1 MKEKNGKLILLD
13 SNNIA
18 YRAFYALPDSIRTS
32 SGIMTNAVLGFTNI
46 LFKLIEE
53 EEPDSII
60 CAFDSKKP
68 TFRHEIFKEYKIHR
82 KKMPDELFL
91 QFSLIKEVLDAF
103 NIACLDR
110 DGFEADDILA
120 TLADYSKDKFK
131 KTIIVTGDKDILQ
144 LVSDSVRVY
153 GNKKGITETVEF
165 DIKKV
170 EEKFGIGPDRIKDF
184 LALMGDSS
192 DNIPGI
198 PGVGPKTAL
207 SLVKK
212 YGTVEGI
219 YENLEKVGNP
229 RLHKILS
236 ENKEI
241 AILSKELV
249 TLKII
254 DDLDSEKIV
263 ENSFKKI
270 DYKKVKQVFE
280 SLEFKNQ
287 ERRLPSMIDKID
299 FIKVEAVPT
308 MKIDKIRLKP
318 LAQNISFQQI
328 KKVIPDKAYIFL
340 IGNKLH
346 PDGLALYGGGGD
358 GFLVSPGDFENIE
371 LKNSLKALFEDEK
384 IEKSGFDFK
393 NIFKFLKAVGIEI
406 NGKIYD
412 YKILYLTL
420 IPARASGSI
429 DIIIDDLF
437 DIEIKNL
444 DFIKDGRQGS
454 DTASKVKTGGKQLSM
469 GFTESD
475 ADAGKAREEN
485 IEFALKVLSL
495 FEKIE
500 NKLTDRLKE
509 DGLEKL
515 YWEIEEPLIK
525 IFAEMEYTGVNID
538 KKYLAKLIKEYDR
551 DLEKLT
557 KEIYGIS
564 GVEFNINSPKQLA
577 VILYEKLKLPVTKKT
592 KTGPSTD
599 AGTLRAM
606 SGESPIIEKLLS
618 YRERAKLKNTYID
631 VLPGLA
637 HPVDQRVHTTYHQ
650 LGTTTGRISSSD
662 PNLQN
667 IPVRTEFGK
676 LIRKAFIPGSGYD
689 LLLASDYSQIELRIL
704 AHLSGDKNLIDL
716 FNQGKDIH
724 SMTASEIFGVKYE
737 DIDEN
742 LRRKAKAINFGIVY
756 GMTEFG
762 LGSRLSIPED
772 EARDYIKKY
781 FQQYPKVEEYLK
793 QLIEMARSKGYAE
806 TMFSRRRYLKELGSS
821 NMRIRN
827 LGERFAVNTPIQG
840 SAADIMKLATIVLYN
855 NIKRGGIDSNII
867 LHVHDELVLEL
878 KEGDLSRLK
887 KVITESMEDC
897 IKLKVKLKVD
907 ISVGKNWY
915 I

>member
-1 MKEKNGKLILLD
+1 MKDKKNGKLILID

-18 YRAFYALPDSIRTS
+18 YRAFYALPDSITTS

-68 TFRHEIFKEYKIHR
+68 TFRHEIFNEYKIHR

-91 QFSLIKEVLDAF
+91 QMSLIKEVLDAF
-103 NIACLDR
+103 NIPCIDR

-120 TLADYSKDKFK
+120 TLVEYSKEKFD

-144 LVSDSVRVY
+144 LVSDNVRVL
-153 GNKKGITETVEF
+153 GNKKGIADTVEF
-165 DIKKV
+165 DIEKV
-170 EEKFGIGPDRIKDF
+170 QEKFGVEPAKIKDL

-198 PGVGPKTAL
+198 PGVGPKIAL

-212 YGTVEGI
+212 YGTVEEI
-219 YENLEKVGNP
+219 YENLDKIGNP
-229 RLHKILS
+229 RLHGILA
-236 ENKEI
+236 ENKKI
-241 AILSKELV
+241 ALLSKELV

-254 DDLDSEKIV
+254 DDMDIEKTI

-270 DYKKVKQVFE
+270 EYNKVKQIFE

-287 ERRLPSMIDKID
+287 ERRLPSLVNKID
-299 FIKVEAVPT
+299 FIKVEAGP
-308 MKIDKIRLKP
+308 KIEIDKIRLKP
-318 LAQNISFQQI
+318 LTHSIDFQQI
-328 KKVIPDKAYIFL
+328 KKVIPDTVYIFL
-340 IGNKLH
+340 TGNTAS
-346 PDGLALYGGGGD
+346 PDGLILYGGGGD
-358 GFLVSPGDFENIE
+358 GFLLGPDELEDRE
-371 LKNSLKALFEDEK
+371 LKNTVKSLLEDEK
-384 IEKSGFDFK
+384 RKKSGFDFK
-393 NIFKFLKAVGIEI
+393 NIYKFLKDNEIGI

-412 YKILYLTL
+412 FKILYLIL
-420 IPARASGSI
+420 VPARPNVDM

-437 DIEIKNL
+437 NIEIKNI
-444 DFIKDGRQGS
+444 DFTGKGRQVREPIPTEKKK
-454 DTASKVKTGGKQLSM
+454 DKQLSM
-469 GFTESD
+469 GFTENE
-475 ADAGKAREEN
+475 AGDRRDEN

-495 FEKIE
+495 YEKIE
-500 NKLTDRLKE
+500 NELTGRMQE
-509 DGLEKL
+509 EGLEKL
-515 YWEIEEPLIK
+515 YWQIEEPLIR
-525 IFAEMEYTGVNID
+525 IFSEMEHTGVNID
-538 KKYLAKLIKEYDR
+538 KEYLAELLKEYDK

-557 KEIYGIS
+557 KEIYSIS
-564 GVEFNINSPKQLA
+564 GEEFNINSPKQLA
-577 VILYEKLKLPVTKKT
+577 EILYKKLKLPVTKRT

-599 AGTLRAM
+599 AGALRAI
-606 SGESPIIEKLLS
+606 SSESPIIEKLLN

-637 HPVDQRVHTTYHQ
+637 DPVDQRVHTTYHQ
-650 LGTTTGRISSSD
+650 LGTSTGRISSSD

-667 IPVRTEFGK
+667 IPIRTEFGK
-676 LIRKAFIPGSGYD
+676 LIRKAFIPGKGYD
-689 LLLASDYSQIELRIL
+689 LLMASDYSQIELRIL
-704 AHLSGDKNLIDL
+704 AHLSGDKNLIDA

-724 SMTASEIFGVKYE
+724 SMTASEVFGVKYE
-737 DIDEN
+737 DIDTN

-781 FQQYPKVEEYLK
+781 FQRYPGVDEYLK
-793 QLIEMARSKGYAE
+793 QLIVMAREKGYAA
-806 TMFSRRRYLKELGSS
+806 TIFGRRRYLKELGSS

-840 SAADIMKLATIVLYN
+840 SAADIMKLATIALYN
-855 NIKRGGIDSNII
+855 NMRAEGIDSNII

-878 KEGDLSRLK
+878 KEGDLARLK
-887 KVITESMEDC
+887 KVIIRSMEDC
-897 IKLKVKLKVD
+897 IQLKVKLKVD